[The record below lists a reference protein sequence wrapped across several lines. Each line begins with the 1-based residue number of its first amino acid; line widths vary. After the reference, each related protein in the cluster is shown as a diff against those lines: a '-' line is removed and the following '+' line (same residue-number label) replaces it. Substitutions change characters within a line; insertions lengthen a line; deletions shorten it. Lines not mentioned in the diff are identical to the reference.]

1 MSVQDTRTDSKSD
14 DDARLVAALD
24 EFQLVSKNEA
34 KFDQG
39 EFLSRYPDLADR
51 LKDCLSALGRFDEAI
66 EVFQRLKTDQPKLP
80 NHLHNLAWVYE
91 ERARLLIELAKF
103 KEARADLTECLKL
116 WEPLTAEYSGKNPWY
131 PLEIFRQRLDFQ
143 EFLTRIDKQNQR

>member
-51 LKDCLSALGRFDEAI
+51 LKDCLSALVFVESAI
-66 EVFQRLKTDQPKLP
+66 PSPLQRPT
-80 NHLHNLAWVYE
+80 AS
-91 ERARLLIELAKF
+91 RLLSAGSVIGDFRIVREIGRGK
-103 KEARADLTECLKL
+103 ARRVAHREDQD
-116 WEPLTAEYSGKNPWY
+116 S
-131 PLEIFRQRLDFQ
+131 RRD
-143 EFLTRIDKQNQR
+143 R